1 MTSNI
6 YITPSTTLVLLKN
19 LSTPVVIYL
28 SSLQAPNFFVTIRDT
43 TGLSSIQQTPVR
55 ISTIGGALFKDG
67 TSLYNL
73 DQPYGLVNLGLQN
86 STIWHFKHTSGQK
99 PATAAATVETVL
111 ANLSY
116 FSFLSSVNKFT
127 STLVVHDLDTLNP
140 ISFTGNA
147 NLLGISIASSI
158 VIQNSGISFGPVAAM
173 GPVTV
178 IKEATFFSSITTP
191 FVSTFQQSLYV
202 LSSLS
207 SGGNLYV
214 GGNTI
219 VTTSIQ
225 LASTVQVQTLQVR
238 TSTIDT
244 VLRGIT
250 QVAGLFST
258 LGSVVVDNEIRVQ
271 KTAFVGANLS
281 TQGSLYGGS
290 NLTIQ
295 NSSLFLSTTSVTF
308 AGFFST
314 TSLQS
319 SLLSMSS
326 ITVYSTASFHDSTMT
341 ASFTTPSLYTASNLQ
356 IQGFTQTSSLR
367 LLSTLSTL
375 FLQGS
380 SSISVMGDFTSF
392 TSIISF
398 STLSVP
404 DDIRV
409 LRNAT
414 FQFISIGKDLI
425 VGGSTFIGSSIS
437 TGSGL
442 FSAELTASTLEVK
455 GPATLNGNLYVS
467 SVILADQLIVGQ
479 DVTLFG
485 LNSNPLLFN
494 TLRTTS
500 VSTPLLNVSSILST
514 GYLYI
519 TNSNY
524 RINTVSTYISTLTT
538 PQIVINTGLA
548 KNVTTDLFDL
558 TPIEG
563 QEHPYTFRISSS
575 TYFIQ
580 GLSSLFLSTVNIVAS
595 TMYGAFIGDANAIS
609 NINNS
614 FIPDKTSFSS
624 FALSYNS
631 SFYTSLSSYALYT
644 SSFTFSENTLDKGCN
659 VAFATSSINV
669 FSSLTTTGFR
679 IDSPGTPFFST
690 VHQILNVTPSD
701 LVINRT
707 LFLNKTSTL
716 ITQGTNTGGGLGARY
731 TLDISGLLYV
741 TELTYSSIQVFDINQ
756 ISTQTNV
763 DGGNTSSLTVS
774 DSLRTV
780 ALAFIISDE
789 DDEPFSIKGLLT
801 YTPTLSNTQGSL
813 SNIVATPSSLV
824 LNNSLYIQNRR
835 CIIDPLTE
843 EDLFRGEQLFTGT
856 TNSLVTLNGSVNTTE
871 LKTSTLDV
879 TYKISTTNL
888 FFSTLALY
896 NGNDYEEEPYRN
908 SFQIFTS
915 TLAINSTLFFHTGYN
930 VLGINTLP
938 DPSTFMR
945 VNSNAFFSTLTGSDL
960 RAGSISYSFQTL

>member
-1 MTSNI
+1 
-6 YITPSTTLVLLKN
+6 
-19 LSTPVVIYL
+19 
-28 SSLQAPNFFVTIRDT
+28 
-43 TGLSSIQQTPVR
+43 
-55 ISTIGGALFKDG
+55 
-67 TSLYNL
+67 
-73 DQPYGLVNLGLQN
+73 
-86 STIWHFKHTSGQK
+86 
-99 PATAAATVETVL
+99 
-111 ANLSY
+111 
-116 FSFLSSVNKFT
+116 
-127 STLVVHDLDTLNP
+127 
-140 ISFTGNA
+140 
-147 NLLGISIASSI
+147 
-158 VIQNSGISFGPVAAM
+158 
-173 GPVTV
+173 
-178 IKEATFFSSITTP
+178 
-191 FVSTFQQSLYV
+191 
-202 LSSLS
+202 LS

-341 ASFTTPSLYTASNLQ
+341 ASFTTPSLYTPLNLQ

-375 FLQGS
+375 FLQGP

-538 PQIVINTGLA
+538 PQIVMNTALT
-548 KNVTTDLFDL
+548 KNVTTGLFDL
-558 TPIEG
+558 TPIQG

-575 TYFIQ
+575 SYFTK
-580 GLSSLFLSTVNIVAS
+580 GLSSIFLSTVNIVAS
-595 TMYGAFIGDANAIS
+595 TIYGSFIGDANAIS
-609 NINNS
+609 NINN
-614 FIPDKTSFSS
+614 
-624 FALSYNS
+624 
-631 SFYTSLSSYALYT
+631 
-644 SSFTFSENTLDKGCN
+644 
-659 VAFATSSINV
+659 
-669 FSSLTTTGFR
+669 
-679 IDSPGTPFFST
+679 
-690 VHQILNVTPSD
+690 
-701 LVINRT
+701 
-707 LFLNKTSTL
+707 
-716 ITQGTNTGGGLGARY
+716 
-731 TLDISGLLYV
+731 
-741 TELTYSSIQVFDINQ
+741 
-756 ISTQTNV
+756 
-763 DGGNTSSLTVS
+763 
-774 DSLRTV
+774 
-780 ALAFIISDE
+780 
-789 DDEPFSIKGLLT
+789 
-801 YTPTLSNTQGSL
+801 
-813 SNIVATPSSLV
+813 
-824 LNNSLYIQNRR
+824 
-835 CIIDPLTE
+835 
-843 EDLFRGEQLFTGT
+843 
-856 TNSLVTLNGSVNTTE
+856 
-871 LKTSTLDV
+871 
-879 TYKISTTNL
+879 
-888 FFSTLALY
+888 
-896 NGNDYEEEPYRN
+896 
-908 SFQIFTS
+908 
-915 TLAINSTLFFHTGYN
+915 
-930 VLGINTLP
+930 
-938 DPSTFMR
+938 
-945 VNSNAFFSTLTGSDL
+945 
-960 RAGSISYSFQTL
+960 